1 MWFDEWLLKPSDSIP
16 AKIQEGLE
24 FSRVLVLCLSA
35 GKHSIRLTVKRPR
48 VPDIEAGA
56 TITFTYC
63 HRTLL
68 R

>member
-1 MWFDEWLLKPSDSIP
+1 MPAQAQDSIP

-24 FSRVLVLCLSA
+24 LSRVLALCITA
-35 GKHSIRLTVKRPR
+35 GKHNIRLTVKRPG
-48 VPDIEAGA
+48 VTDIEAGA